1 MKAILICPASRPAV
15 PHLGEP
21 GPLATTPIL
30 GGCVAGHW
38 IEHLAAMG
46 AREIRVLAAGGGDRV
61 LAAVGDGARW
71 GVRVSVIESSF
82 EPTLKETAE
91 RHRPQGEPGWL
102 PAPYDIVLLSHLPGC
117 PRLPLFESYASW
129 FAALAAWMP
138 MALTPARVRVKEVRP
153 GVWVGSRARVSPS
166 AELIAPCWVGDQ
178 AVVEAGAA
186 VGGGAILEDRC
197 VVGARARVTQSW
209 VGPDTSVGPMTSV
222 ANSLAWGSTLI
233 DWRTDS
239 TLRVPDPFLLCS
251 LAKPRLAATTDRYGR
266 ALGTLGTPEAQG
278 TLIAAL
284 GATLDRTQNL
294 KLSGL
299 QPHKVL

>member
-1 MKAILICPASRPAV
+1 MKALLICPASRPAV
-15 PHLGEP
+15 PHLADS
-21 GPLATTPIL
+21 GPLATAPIL
-30 GGCVAGHW
+30 GGCLAVHW

-46 AREIRVLAAGGGDRV
+46 AREITILAAGGCDRV
-61 LAAVGDGARW
+61 LAAVGDGAQW
-71 GVRVSVIESSF
+71 GVRVSVIDSNF
-82 EPTLKETAE
+82 EPTREAAAE
-91 RHRPQGEPGWL
+91 RYRPHGEPGWL
-102 PAPYDIVLLSHLPGC
+102 PAPYDIVPLSHLPGC
-117 PRLPLFESYASW
+117 PQMALFEGYANW

-153 GVWVGSRARVSPS
+153 GVWIGSRARVSAD

-178 AVVEAGAA
+178 AVVGAGAT
-186 VGGGAILEDRC
+186 VGAGAILEDRS
-197 VVGARARVTQSW
+197 VVGARATVTQSW

-222 ANSLAWGSTLI
+222 AHSLAWGSTLI

-239 TLRVPDPFLLCS
+239 MLRVPDPFLLCS

-266 ALGTLGTPEAQG
+266 SLGTLGTPEAQG

-284 GATLDRTQNL
+284 GASFDRTQNL

-299 QPHKVL
+299 RPEKVL

>member
-38 IEHLAAMG
+38 IEHLADMG
-46 AREIRVLAAGGGDRV
+46 ARHIRVLAAGGGDRV

-71 GVRVSVIESSF
+71 GVSVSVIESNF
-82 EPTLKETAE
+82 EPTLEEAAE

-102 PAPYDIVLLSHLPGC
+102 PAPYDIVLLSHLPSC
-117 PRLPLFESYASW
+117 PQLPLFESYASW

-138 MALTPARVRVKEVRP
+138 MALTPARVRIKEVRP

-178 AVVEAGAA
+178 AVVEVGAT
-186 VGGGAILEDRC
+186 VGGGAILEDRS

-266 ALGTLGTPEAQG
+266 ALGT
-278 TLIAAL
+278 
-284 GATLDRTQNL
+284 R
-294 KLSGL
+294 
-299 QPHKVL
+299 